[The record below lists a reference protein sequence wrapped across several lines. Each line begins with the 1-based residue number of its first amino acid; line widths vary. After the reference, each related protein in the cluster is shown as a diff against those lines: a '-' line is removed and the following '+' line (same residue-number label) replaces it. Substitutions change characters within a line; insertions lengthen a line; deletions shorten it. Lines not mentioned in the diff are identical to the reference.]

1 MTAASRCGLV
11 ALVGR
16 PNVGKSTVANLI
28 VGEKFAIVSQA
39 PQTTRNRLQGVRTLP
54 GGQIVVVDTPGIH
67 RPQHRMNE
75 MMVEEARAALRDVDL
90 IIMVVEATGFGP
102 GDRYVMAQL
111 PRGGTPVLLAIN
123 KIDQVKKP
131 VLLPLAARLNEMHP
145 FEATLM
151 ISALTGENAADLP
164 GMILARLPEGPN
176 LFPEDYVTSQQSRFM
191 AGELIREK
199 ILRHTRQEIP
209 HETCVLV
216 ESWKEDEA
224 TRLISIDAMILVEK
238 DSQKGIVIGK
248 EGSLLKTVGTE
259 AREDL
264 ERLLGEKVFLKLW
277 VKVRPGW
284 RDDPDLLRQLGLA
297 GGGEPPRPWA

>member
-1 MTAASRCGLV
+1 MTEATRCGLV

-16 PNVGKSTVANLI
+16 PNVGKSTLANLI
-28 VGEKFAIVSQA
+28 IGEKFAIVSQA

-67 RPQHRMNE
+67 KPQHRMNE
-75 MMVEEARAALRDVDL
+75 MMVQEAQAALRDVDL
-90 IIMVVEATGFGP
+90 IMMVIEATGFGP
-102 GDRYVMAQL
+102 GDRHVLSQL
-111 PRGGTPVLLAIN
+111 PRADSSVLLAIN

-131 VLLPLAARLNEMHP
+131 TLLPLAARLNELYP
-145 FEATLM
+145 FAATLM
-151 ISALTGENAADLP
+151 ISALTGENTEDLP
-164 GMILARLPEGPN
+164 GMLLARLPEGPN

-191 AGELIREK
+191 AGELVREK

-216 ESWKEDEA
+216 ESWHEDQT
-224 TRLISIDAMILVEK
+224 TRLISIEATILVEK

-259 AREDL
+259 ARADL
-264 ERLLGEKVFLKLW
+264 ERLLGEKIFLKLW

-284 RDDPDLLRQLGLA
+284 RDDPDVLRELGLA
-297 GGGEPPRPWA
+297 SAAGSQPA